1 MRRRH
6 IFFTEFAYI
15 AGILLL
21 ALATAFLQ
29 KANFGMSMVVAPAYI
44 LHLKISEYLPF
55 FTFGMAEYCFQGLLI
70 VLLSVIMRKFSV
82 GYLFSFITAVLY
94 GTVLDACV
102 LLVGYLPLG
111 GIVGR
116 IAFFISGMLI
126 CCLGVAFLFHTYIPS
141 EVYELFVIELTERTR
156 APLALVKTLYDCSSC
171 FLAVVLSFACFG
183 MWHYEGIG
191 WGTIIC
197 AVCNGFIIGKMGK
210 ALERLFSFKDALPL
224 RRVFSPSPFTNDILY
239 LA

>member
-1 MRRRH
+1 MKRKP

-21 ALATAFLQ
+21 ALASAFLQ

-70 VLLSVIMRKFSV
+70 VILSLIMRKFSV

-111 GIVGR
+111 GLGGR
-116 IAFFISGMLI
+116 IGFFISGMLV

-141 EVYELFVIELTERTR
+141 EAYELFVMEVTDRSR
-156 APLALVKTLYDCSSC
+156 APLAMVKTLYDCSSC

-183 MWHYEGIG
+183 MWHYEGVG

-197 AVCNGFIIGKMGK
+197 AIFNGFIIGRMGK
-210 ALERLFSFKDALPL
+210 VLERLFSFKDALPL
-224 RRVFSPSPFTNDILY
+224 RAFFSPTPFITAISL